1 MRIARRSLAKFAEF
15 RSARQPRATVA
26 TLLVMILLSTSLFAG
41 DVTGKWKGP
50 MQSGGD
56 SIFDLKSAKDVI
68 TGNMLGYD
76 GKQYPVSDG
85 KLDGENLSMKVAFEW
100 QGQPVTLIVT
110 GKVAGEEMQLHI
122 ATDNGYWSTDAALK
136 REKQ

>member
-1 MRIARRSLAKFAEF
+1 METLMRLARHSLAKFAEF
-15 RSARQPRATVA
+15 RSARQPRAAVA
-26 TLLVMILLSTSLFAG
+26 TLLVMILLSPFLFAA

-100 QGQPVTLIVT
+100 QGQPV
-110 GKVAGEEMQLHI
+110 
-122 ATDNGYWSTDAALK
+122 
-136 REKQ
+136 

>member
-1 MRIARRSLAKFAEF
+1 MELVMRFTRIAS
-15 RSARQPRATVA
+15 V
-26 TLLVMILLSTSLFAG
+26 TLFTILLSTLTFAA
-41 DVTGKWKGP
+41 DVTGRWKGP

-110 GKVAGEEMQLHI
+110 GKVSGEEMHLHI
-122 ATDNGYWSTDAALK
+122 AADNGYWSTDAALK
-136 REKQ
+136 REK

>member
-1 MRIARRSLAKFAEF
+1 MRIARSSTVVLA
-15 RSARQPRATVA
+15 T
-26 TLLVMILLSTSLFAG
+26 MLLSTSLFAAEI
-41 DVTGKWKGP
+41 TGKWKGP

-56 SIFDLKSAKDVI
+56 AVFDLKSEKGAV

-76 GKQYPVSDG
+76 GKPYPVSDG

-110 GKVAGEEMQLHI
+110 GKVSGEDMQLHI

-136 REKQ
+136 REK